1 MDFLTGKKTYL
12 CAIIGAV
19 ATGLKILGWLPES
32 AYESIM
38 GLVVSGGF
46 FFQRKA
52 LQSATDPI
60 GKPE

>member
-1 MDFLTGKKTYL
+1 MLGGYRTYL
-12 CAIIGAV
+12 CAAIGAV

-46 FFQRKA
+46 IFQRAALKA
-52 LQSATDPI
+52 ATDPA
-60 GKPE
+60 GKAE